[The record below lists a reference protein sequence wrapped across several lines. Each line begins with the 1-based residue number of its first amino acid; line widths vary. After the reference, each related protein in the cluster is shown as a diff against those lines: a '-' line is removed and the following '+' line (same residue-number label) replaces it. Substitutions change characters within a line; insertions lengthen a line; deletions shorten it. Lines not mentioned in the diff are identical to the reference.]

1 MTIWAPRTTVAA
13 IVEEAGRFLVVEEAD
28 ESGNRVLNQP
38 AGHLEEGETLQS
50 ALVRELMEET
60 GWEARPEGLVGIYKW
75 RVPETGVTYLRYCFY
90 ARALH
95 QRHASPPD
103 SDILAAHWMTADA
116 IREASARH
124 RSPMVNRCLDDYLVG
139 ARFGL
144 EIVHELD

>member
-38 AGHLEEGETLQS
+38 AGHLEEGETLQG

-90 ARALH
+90 ARAVR

-103 SDILAAHWMTADA
+103 SDILAAHWMTAGA